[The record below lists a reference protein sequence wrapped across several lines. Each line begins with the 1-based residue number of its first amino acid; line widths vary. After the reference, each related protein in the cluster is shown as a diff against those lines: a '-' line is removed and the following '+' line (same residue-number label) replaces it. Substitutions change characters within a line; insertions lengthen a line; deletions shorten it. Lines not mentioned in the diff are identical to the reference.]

1 MSKTLRIAILEC
13 DTPVPLVE
21 AKLGSYGNIFEILLK
36 SGADLLKQETGQSVD
51 LQITKWDIVNKSE
64 YPDLDEVDAVLLTGS
79 KHNSFDNAPWILKLV
94 DYTKKILYDQDRVK
108 IIGICFGH
116 QIVGRAMGAKVA
128 RSDKG
133 WEVSVTPMQ
142 LTDKGKE
149 IFGLGRDDMYI
160 HQMHQDIVYEY
171 PEGVESLAHSP
182 KCSTQG
188 FYKKGKV
195 ITVQGHPE
203 FTNFITSAI
212 LDVRHDLGVLK
223 DDIYDDAKTR
233 VGNKHDGVVAS
244 KAFLQFVL
252 EG

>member
-1 MSKTLRIAILEC
+1 MSASLRIAVLEC
-13 DTPVPLVE
+13 DTPVPAV
-21 AKLGSYGNIFEILLK
+21 AAQLGSYGAIFETMLN
-36 SGADLLKQETGQSVD
+36 SGADLLKQETGKEVQ
-51 LQITKWDIVNKSE
+51 LEITKWDVVSKEE
-64 YPDLDEVDAVLLTGS
+64 YPDLESVDAVLLTGS
-79 KHNSFDNAPWILKLV
+79 KHNSFDSDPWILRLV
-94 DYTKKILYDQDRVK
+94 DFTKRVLYEQSRVK
-108 IIGICFGH
+108 LIGICFGH
-116 QIVGRAMGAKVA
+116 QIIGRAMGAKVA

-142 LTDKGKE
+142 LTKKGE
-149 IFGLGRDDMYI
+149 EVFGLGRGDMYI

-171 PEGVESLAHSP
+171 PEGVEPLAHSP

-188 FYKKGKV
+188 WYMKGKA

-203 FTNFITSAI
+203 FNNFITSAI

-223 DDIYDDAKTR
+223 DDIYNDAMSR
-233 VGNKHDGVVAS
+233 VGNKHDGIVAS